1 MRISDWSS
9 DVCSSDLPVTKV
21 VTIIDT
27 ALPDAEPRKDY
38 VRIVKSHQ
46 QWRLT
51 PTADGQTTV
60 QIQLLSDPGGI
71 PAALI
76 NAMSVSSP
84 FNPLS
89 NLRKLAKQPKYAKD
103 RKSTRLNSSHSCAPR
118 T

>member
-1 MRISDWSS
+1 MKMPWPVSNRDIVNQREIRQD
-9 DVCSSDLPVTKV
+9 PVTKV

-46 QWRLT
+46 QWRLP

-76 NAMSVSSP
+76 TAMRSEARRVGKECVGTGRCGWS
-84 FNPLS
+84 
-89 NLRKLAKQPKYAKD
+89 QE
-103 RKSTRLNSSHSCAPR
+103 H
-118 T
+118 